1 MAFEWTTV
9 RAADFIEFNPRL
21 SLKKGVVAT
30 KVAMEKLQP
39 FTKKIPTAEQAEF
52 AGGSKFCNGDTI
64 MARITPCLENGKTA
78 FVDILADEEVAFGST
93 EFIVMRARAGV
104 SDPQFIYYLA
114 TSPAFRNVAIKS
126 MVGSSGRQRVQQ
138 GVLDELELTVP
149 PLEEQQ
155 KIGAFLAL
163 MDEKIA
169 INNKI
174 NDNFDV
180 DTEHGI
186 VDPNSLHGQYVNN
199 YAGKTPDALYN
210 DIVKALQSKK
220 PKMVDQERPYG
231 GQIKYKLGTIYDDK
245 QGYLLLAYSKFDK
258 DNRAYLKC
266 DDIAQCYLNLWN
278 EIDIIRGTKSIALPV
293 LGAGGVVRFSKD
305 YTPQQLIELI
315 LWSFRISGIRL
326 SKNATLTI
334 VVHESLVKDI
344 DFLKLSCYSD

>member
-1 MAFEWTTV
+1 MITKVFNRWIFEKFGQTAAVLVTV
-9 RAADFIEFNPRL
+9 FSVAIIYIRAEYQKAALIIFL
-21 SLKKGVVAT
+21 SSLLLTYVGVAVYANLKKCVN
-30 KVAMEKLQP
+30 L
-39 FTKKIPTAEQAEF
+39 KI
-52 AGGSKFCNGDTI
+52 
-64 MARITPCLENGKTA
+64 
-78 FVDILADEEVAFGST
+78 GST
-93 EFIVMRARAGV
+93 RI
-104 SDPQFIYYLA
+104 L
-114 TSPAFRNVAIKS
+114 IK
-126 MVGSSGRQRVQQ
+126 Q
-138 GVLDELELTVP
+138 GDLFKETGDKVIPMNEY
-149 PLEEQQ
+149 
-155 KIGAFLAL
+155 
-163 MDEKIA
+163 
-169 INNKI
+169 
-174 NDNFDV
+174 FDV

-186 VDPNSLHGQYVNN
+186 VDPYSLHGQYVNN